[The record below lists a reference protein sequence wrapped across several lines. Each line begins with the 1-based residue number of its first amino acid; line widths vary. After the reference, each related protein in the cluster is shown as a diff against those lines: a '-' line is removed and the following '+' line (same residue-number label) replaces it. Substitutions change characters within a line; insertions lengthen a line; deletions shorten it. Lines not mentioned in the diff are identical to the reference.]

1 MQFGQGINLTELEY
15 EIIALNGVIGI
26 PKIEILQSMPDG
38 RLLNSFNAVGES
50 TTGGENGYGFVY
62 SFETALSN
70 KTIRPSA
77 TPSVFELRNPNSD
90 IYGRVL

>member
-1 MQFGQGINLTELEY
+1 MCIR
-15 EIIALNGVIGI
+15 
-26 PKIEILQSMPDG
+26 D
-38 RLLNSFNAVGES
+38 RS